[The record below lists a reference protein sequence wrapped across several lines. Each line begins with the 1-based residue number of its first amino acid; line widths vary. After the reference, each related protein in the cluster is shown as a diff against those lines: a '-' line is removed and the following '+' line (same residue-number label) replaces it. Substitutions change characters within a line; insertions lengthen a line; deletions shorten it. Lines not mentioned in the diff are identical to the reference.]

1 MGFFVKLLNYITG
14 KEQSTNTTPPASN
27 VSGKPLFKGPQK
39 TEAPNEIQMMPE
51 ISDEQI
57 RFNNVRKK
65 YIKEVKNPNHTVKS
79 GENAEKIA
87 LKYGIETATL
97 LAHNGLDKNSVIKAG
112 QVLKVPNTR
121 KIVNVRN
128 LNDVAGAMGVSS
140 DFIKKLKRIEDDA
153 NLADNKFHNTPYKD
167 KAGVL
172 TIGIGHVVKK
182 GDKTKLT
189 DAEVCELCAKDLMK
203 VEDNLSV
210 LLGGRKVYEKLPQAL
225 KEALLDMT
233 FHKGTKII
241 EETPGLLYCLKSGKY
256 EAAINKFTYNKS
268 TTTQKEMSGLS
279 KRRLFDI
286 SIATKIYKDKVPQ
299 SNINTAQQVYNRGI
313 ELLRAECKKDGLNF
327 ENQIAGYNKDVQSYF
342 GNKIKLKLITK

>member
-1 MGFFVKLLNYITG
+1 MEFLIKLLNSITG
-14 KEQSTNTTPPASN
+14 GSTSSKNSN
-27 VSGKPLFKGPQK
+27 VEASTPAKPLFKGPKK
-39 TEAPNEIQMMPE
+39 TSASSELQMVSDV
-51 ISDEQI
+51 SDEQI

-65 YIKEVKNPNHTVKS
+65 YIQEVKNPDHKVKS

-87 LKYGIETATL
+87 LKYGIETASL
-97 LAHNGLDKNSVIKAG
+97 LAHNGLDKTSVIKVG

-140 DFIKKLKRIEDDA
+140 EFIKNLKRAEDDA

-189 DAEVCELCAKDLMK
+189 DAEVCELCAKDLMRM
-203 VEDNLSV
+203 EDNLSV
-210 LLGGRKVYEKLPQAL
+210 LLGGRKVYEKLPQAI

-233 FHKGTKII
+233 FNKGTKII
-241 EETPGLLYCLKSGKY
+241 EETPGLLYCLKAGKY

-286 SIATKIYKDKVPQ
+286 STAAKMYKDKVPQ

-327 ENQIAGYNKDVQSYF
+327 ENQVAGYNKDVQSYF
-342 GNKIKLKLITK
+342 GNRIKLKLITK